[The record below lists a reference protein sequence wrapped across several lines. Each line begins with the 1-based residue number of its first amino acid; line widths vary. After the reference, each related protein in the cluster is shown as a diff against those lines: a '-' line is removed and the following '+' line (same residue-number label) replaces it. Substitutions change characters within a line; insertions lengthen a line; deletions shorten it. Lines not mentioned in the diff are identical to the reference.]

1 MEISQEQI
9 KEIVTNIKMQRVFS
23 SNLIAMGYDENKK
36 VLRVIFKG
44 NSSYLYFDVE
54 PDVYNTLMQSESKGR
69 ALNESVIKQKE
80 KYKYIKLT

>member
-1 MEISQEQI
+1 MELTAEQI
-9 KEIVTNIKMQRVFS
+9 KEIVDNIKMQRVFS
-23 SNLIAMGYDENKK
+23 SNLVAIGYDENKK

-54 PDVYNTLMQSESKGR
+54 PEVYNTLMQSESKGR
-69 ALNESVIKQKE
+69 ALNESVIRQKE

>member
-9 KEIVTNIKMQRVFS
+9 KEIVNNIKMQRVFS
-23 SNLIAMGYDENKK
+23 TNLVAMGYDESKK

-54 PDVYNTLMQSESKGR
+54 PEVYNTLMQSESKGR

>member
-1 MEISQEQI
+1 MEISQEEI

-23 SNLIAMGYDENKK
+23 SNLVAIGYDENKK

-54 PDVYNTLMQSESKGR
+54 PEVYNTLIQSESKGR

-80 KYKYIKLT
+80 RYKYIKLT

>member
-1 MEISQEQI
+1 MELTVDQI
-9 KEIVTNIKMQRVFS
+9 KEIVSNIKMQRVFS
-23 SNLIAMGYDENKK
+23 TNLVAIGYDEQKK
-36 VLRVIFKG
+36 ILRVIFKG

-54 PDVYNTLMQSESKGR
+54 PEVYNTLMQSESKGR

>member
-23 SNLIAMGYDENKK
+23 SNLVAMGYDENKK

>member
-1 MEISQEQI
+1 
-9 KEIVTNIKMQRVFS
+9 MQRVFS
-23 SNLIAMGYDENKK
+23 SNLVAMGYDENNK

>member
-1 MEISQEQI
+1 MEISQEEI
-9 KEIVTNIKMQRVFS
+9 KEIVNNIKMQRVFS

-54 PDVYNTLMQSESKGR
+54 PEVYNTLIQSESKGR
-69 ALNESVIKQKE
+69 ALNESVIRQKE
-80 KYKYIKLT
+80 RYKYIKLT